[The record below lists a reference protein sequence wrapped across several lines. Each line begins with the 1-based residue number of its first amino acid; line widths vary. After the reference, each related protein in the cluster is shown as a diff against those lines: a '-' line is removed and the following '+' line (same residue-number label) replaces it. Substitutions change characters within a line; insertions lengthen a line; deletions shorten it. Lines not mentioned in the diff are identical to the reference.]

1 MNYLGHL
8 FLSNNDTELMLAN
21 LFGDFVKGKDL
32 SHFRPKT
39 QEGIT
44 LHRSID
50 NYIDTHPAVLELF
63 HVLYP
68 QLPKVAG
75 IAVDLYFDHL
85 LAKNWNQYHSMKLEN
100 FLDRFYTSIDISSPE
115 FSESFRNMITHL
127 VRVNWISYYP
137 TTDGLDKACN
147 GVSSRISFPN
157 ELKHGLRVFLEH
169 EKEISTVFEVY
180 MKDAMDYFNIRNSK

>member
-8 FLSNNDTELMLAN
+8 FFSNNDTELMLAN

-32 SHFRPKT
+32 SGFRSKT
-39 QEGIT
+39 QQGIT
-44 LHRSID
+44 LHRAID
-50 NYIDTHPAVLELF
+50 NYIDTHPEVLELF

-85 LAKNWNQYHSMKLEN
+85 LAKNWKHYHPLPLSE
-100 FLDRFYTSIDISSPE
+100 FLKRFYDSIDVSNNE
-115 FSESFRNMITHL
+115 FSESFRNMIKHL
-127 VRVNWISYYP
+127 VKVDWISYYP
-137 TTDGLDKACN
+137 TIEGLDKACN

-157 ELKHGLRVFLEH
+157 ELKHGLRVFQEH
-169 EKEISTVFEVY
+169 EKKISTVFEAY
-180 MKDAMDYFNIRNSK
+180 MKDAMDYFNIHYSK

>member
-8 FLSNNDTELMLAN
+8 FFSKNDKQLMLAN

-32 SHFRPKT
+32 SGYSAKVR
-39 QEGIT
+39 EGIV
-44 LHRSID
+44 LHRAID
-50 NYIDTHPAVLELF
+50 NYIDTHPAVLELL
-63 HVLYP
+63 HELYA

-85 LAKNWNQYHSMKLEN
+85 LAKNWNRYHPQPLEE
-100 FLDRFYTSIDISSPE
+100 FLDQFYESIDVTHDDYSP
-115 FSESFRNMITHL
+115 SFRNMIGHL

-147 GVSSRISFPN
+147 GVSSRLSFPN
-157 ELKHGLRVFLEH
+157 ELKNGLRVFRKH
-169 EKEISTVFEVY
+169 KERITAVFERY
-180 MKDAMDYFNIRNSK
+180 MTDAIQHFGVG

>member
-8 FLSNNDTELMLAN
+8 FFSGNDKELMLSN
-21 LFGDFVKGKDL
+21 LFGDFVKGRDL
-32 SHFRPKT
+32 SAFRPKT
-39 QEGIT
+39 QEGIM

-50 NYIDTHPAVLELF
+50 SFIDTHPAVLELF

-85 LAKNWNQYHSMKLEN
+85 LSKNWKQYSKEKLDD
-100 FLDRFYTSIDISSPE
+100 FLAAFYGSIDLSSDE
-115 FSESFRNMITHL
+115 FSDSFKSMITHL
-127 VRVNWISYYP
+127 VKVNWISYYP
-137 TTDGLDKACN
+137 TLDGLDKACR

-157 ELKHGLRVFLEH
+157 ELKNGVKVFSEH
-169 EKEISTVFEVY
+169 EEKISTVFEVY
-180 MKDAMDYFNIRNSK
+180 MKDAMDYFNIDNSK